1 VNFGVIYG
9 QTPWGLAAALGIDK
23 GAAASFI
30 DRYFQKYS
38 GVAAFC
44 EQVLKDTVRTG
55 FARTILNR
63 RREISGIR
71 RTTGINRNMPERTAI
86 NTVLQGTAAD
96 LIKKAMLDVHA
107 MLKSS
112 GLRARLLLQIHDE
125 LVLEC
130 PAEETGLLIPRL
142 RNAMQQAMMLNVPL
156 EVDISTGA
164 DWLNQHEA
172 AVDNV

>member
-1 VNFGVIYG
+1 
-9 QTPWGLAAALGIDK
+9 
-23 GAAASFI
+23 
-30 DRYFQKYS
+30 
-38 GVAAFC
+38 
-44 EQVLKDTVRTG
+44 
-55 FARTILNR
+55 
-63 RREISGIR
+63 
-71 RTTGINRNMPERTAI
+71 MPERTAI

-125 LVLEC
+125 LVLES

-142 RNAMQQAMMLNVPL
+142 RNAMQQAMTLNVPL